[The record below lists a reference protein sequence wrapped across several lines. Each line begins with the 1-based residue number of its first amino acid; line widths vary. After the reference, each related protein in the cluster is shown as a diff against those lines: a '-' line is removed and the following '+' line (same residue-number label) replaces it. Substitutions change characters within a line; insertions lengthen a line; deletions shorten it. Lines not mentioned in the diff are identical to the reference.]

1 MVADQKPLGIYPIIL
16 AVLSVS
22 DKSGLLD
29 LAASLSKNGLQL
41 VASGGTSKMLK
52 DAGLEVKDVSEITNF
67 GEMLGG
73 RVKTLH
79 PAVHAGIL
87 ARETKE
93 DLKEMEAKNFQLVQ
107 FVVCNLYPFEQTVKK
122 PDCSL
127 DTAVEN
133 IDIGGVT
140 LLRAAAK
147 NHSRVTVLCDP
158 KDYPKLIEELNE
170 NKGQTTAQTRQ
181 KLALKAFE
189 HTASYDESIGGYMR
203 HQFGGNGQRYL
214 PLRYGMN
221 PHQSSDAE
229 LYTLQAN
236 MPIKVLNGAPGYINI
251 LDGLN
256 AWQLVAEL
264 ALATDMPAAA
274 SFKHVSPAGAAI
286 GLPLNEAEAYACFVN
301 DLPLDTK
308 KPSLAA
314 AYARARGADRMS
326 SFGDFVALSDR
337 CDELTAKIISR
348 EVSDGVIAPEYDD
361 AALSLLAKK
370 KNGNYT
376 IDPEYLPGEDEIR
389 TIFGLKLKQKRNAA
403 IITPETF
410 QNVVSENKDA
420 SFKSNL
426 RFDFNCL
433 LFQLPKSAI
442 DDLLVATI
450 AVKYTQSNSVAFAQR
465 GQLIGIGAGQQSRI
479 HCTRLAGE
487 KAANWWLRQHPRILE
502 LPWKA
507 NVKRAEKSNAIDQL
521 VSGIHEFAPLNEQN
535 HWNNFFTESVQAF
548 TLEERREWLGKLQ
561 NVVISSDAF
570 FPFRDNIDC
579 AKQFGVKYIA
589 SPGGSNRDEDIIEAA
604 NQHGMVLVHTGLRL
618 FHH

>member
-1 MVADQKPLGIYPIIL
+1 MKKEIAI
-16 AVLSVS
+16 LSVS
-22 DKSGLLD
+22 DKKGLVD
-29 LAASLSKNGLQL
+29 LAKQLDQSGLQL
-41 VASGGTSKMLK
+41 VASGGTAKELR
-52 DAGLEVKDVSEITNF
+52 DNGLNVKDVSEITKFN
-67 GEMLGG
+67 EMLGG

-87 ARETKE
+87 ARDSADDRKQLEE
-93 DLKEMEAKNFQLVQ
+93 NNFEYVK
-107 FVVCNLYPFEQTVKK
+107 FVICNLYPFERTIKQ
-122 PDCSL
+122 PDCTL
-127 DTAVEN
+127 ETAIEN

-147 NHSRVTVLCDP
+147 NHSRVTIVCDP
-158 KDYPKLIEELNE
+158 DDYQKVIQELRDNHGDVRAE
-170 NKGQTTAQTRQ
+170 TR
-181 KLALKAFE
+181 KELALKAFE
-189 HTASYDESIGGYMR
+189 HTASYDDSISGFMR
-203 HQFGGNGQRYL
+203 RQFAGNGQRQL
-214 PLRYGMN
+214 NLRYGMN
-221 PHQSSDAE
+221 PHQSHDAE
-229 LYTLQAN
+229 LYSLQSN

-256 AWQLVAEL
+256 AWQLVSEL
-264 ALATDMPAAA
+264 AVATSQPAAA

-286 GLPLNEAEAYACFVN
+286 GLPLNDAELQSCFVS
-301 DLPLDTK
+301 DLPLDSR

-326 SFGDFVALSDR
+326 SFGDFVALSER

-348 EVSDGVIAPEYDD
+348 EVSDGVIAPDYDD

-376 IDPEYLPGEDEIR
+376 ILKIDPRYLPGESEIR

-410 QNVVSENKDA
+410 ENVVSENKT
-420 SFKSNL
+420 
-426 RFDFNCL
+426 
-433 LFQLPKSAI
+433 LPKSAI

-450 AVKYTQSNSVAFAQR
+450 AVKYTQSNSVCFAQR
-465 GQLIGIGAGQQSRI
+465 GQVIGIGAGQQSRI

-487 KAANWWLRQHPRILE
+487 KGANWWLRQHPRILS

-507 NVKRAEKSNAIDQL
+507 NVKRSEKSNMIDQL
-521 VSGIHEFAPLNEQN
+521 VSGIHSADQT
-535 HWNNFFTESVQAF
+535 FFTETVPSF
-548 TLEERREWLGKLQ
+548 SSEERREWLTKLSD
-561 NVVISSDAF
+561 VVVSSDAF

-589 SPGGSNRDEDIIEAA
+589 SPGGSNRDTEIIDAA
-604 NQHGMVLVHTGLRL
+604 NEHKMVLIHTGLRL

>member
-1 MVADQKPLGIYPIIL
+1 MTAGKKEL
-16 AVLSVS
+16 AILSVS
-22 DKSGLLD
+22 DKVGLVE
-29 LAASLSKNGLQL
+29 LATAFDAAGLQL
-41 VASGGTSKMLK
+41 VASGGTAKQLRES
-52 DAGLEVKDVSEITNF
+52 GLDLTKF
-67 GEMLGG
+67 REMLGG

-87 ARETKE
+87 ARDSAE
-93 DLKEMEAKNFQLVQ
+93 DRKEMEANDFDLVRV
-107 FVVCNLYPFEQTVKK
+107 VVCNLYPFEKTIKT

-127 DTAVEN
+127 ETAIEN

-147 NHSRVTVLCDP
+147 NHARVTILCDP
-158 KDYPKLIEELNE
+158 ADYERIAQELRDNNGNVSAE
-170 NKGQTTAQTRQ
+170 TRKQ
-181 KLALKAFE
+181 LALKAFE
-189 HTASYDESIGGYMR
+189 HTAAYDESISGFMR
-203 HQFGGNGQRYL
+203 RQFGGNGQRQL
-214 PLRYGMN
+214 TLRYGMN
-221 PHQSSDAE
+221 PHQAADAE
-229 LYTLQAN
+229 LYSLQSN

-264 ALATDMPAAA
+264 AIATNMPAAA
-274 SFKHVSPAGAAI
+274 SFKHVSPAGAAV
-286 GLPLNEAEAYACFVN
+286 GLPLNDAEAHSCFVA
-301 DLPLDTK
+301 DLPLDAK

-326 SFGDFVALSDR
+326 SFGDFVALSER

-348 EVSDGVIAPEYDD
+348 EVSDGVIAPDYDE

-376 IDPEYLPGEDEIR
+376 VLKIDPRYLPGEDEIR

-410 QNVVSENKDA
+410 ENVVSENKE
-420 SFKSNL
+420 
-426 RFDFNCL
+426 
-433 LFQLPKSAI
+433 LPKSAI

-450 AVKYTQSNSVAFAQR
+450 AVKYTQSNSVCFAQR
-465 GQLIGIGAGQQSRI
+465 GQVIGIGAGQQSRI

-487 KAANWWLRQHPRILE
+487 KAANWWLRQHPRIRA

-507 NVKRAEKSNAIDQL
+507 NVKRSEKSNVIDQL
-521 VSGIHEFAPLNEQN
+521 VSGIHEFAELTDQSV
-535 HWNNFFTESVQAF
+535 WNTFFTEHVAPFSA
-548 TLEERREWLGKLQ
+548 EERREWLSKLSD
-561 NVVISSDAF
+561 VVVSSDAF

-589 SPGGSNRDEDIIEAA
+589 SPGGSNRDEEIVEAA
-604 NQHGMVLVHTGLRL
+604 NEHKMVLIHTGLRL